1 MNYIRYL
8 VENYYDIQKLRV
20 ETFNRIVCFV
30 RENRD
35 KIIEMIKDFSHK
47 RNEIQINS
55 ASHSSF
61 AHHGSGASQYKD
73 GDQPVYASHLFRES
87 QRSNA
92 SHKGEASPFS
102 DASHLG
108 FESHLSNA
116 SHLGVA
122 HHRTHAGLLSP
133 AFQRENASQ
142 GINASPFVDAS
153 HMSFELQNGG
163 ASHSLFELQSGGA
176 SHKSSAHRWSRA
188 SHPVYAPPCGFASHP
203 WSEHQDELATLL
215 LNGKYSEFV
224 KKYVITKRIEL
235 KEIENLVWFHNKLY
249 ETEKELY
256 RILDSWSKEHPL
268 RVNFLNK
275 VRGIG
280 PVLASGIIAW
290 LSEPILKAEHVSNLW
305 SYCGLAPGSER
316 RRGEKLNYNPK
327 LKTFCWKIGQSFIK
341 FRCFGRKLYEKFK
354 EDAKNK
360 HPDWSK
366 LHIHNYAR
374 RKVVKLFL
382 ASVWEVWRRKNNLP
396 VTEPYPIEVLG
407 HAKIIPQM
415 WMER

>member
-1 MNYIRYL
+1 
-8 VENYYDIQKLRV
+8 
-20 ETFNRIVCFV
+20 
-30 RENRD
+30 
-35 KIIEMIKDFSHK
+35 MIKDFSHK
-47 RNEIQINS
+47 QNELQGFDASHGCYESQLRDASHTGSELQGFHVSHFGFESHFLS
-55 ASHSSF
+55 ASHS
-61 AHHGSGASQYKD
+61 HLETHMQNASQIGCETQGSD
-73 GDQPVYASHLFRES
+73 ASHSPAESHVESASHSLVEPFGIDASHLFPES
-87 QRSNA
+87 QQ
-92 SHKGEASPFS
+92 S
-102 DASHLG
+102 DASHR
-108 FESHLSNA
+108 
-116 SHLGVA
+116 GVV
-122 HHRTHAGLLSP
+122 HHRMHAGQLSP
-133 AFQRENASQ
+133 AFQRENASHA
-142 GINASPFVDAS
+142 NLETHDTDAS
-153 HMSFELQNGG
+153 HPGC
-163 ASHSLFELQSGGA
+163 ASQKNDASQYNDENQPVFASQLSLETHLSNA
-176 SHKSSAHRWSRA
+176 SQGRNE
-188 SHPVYAPPCGFASHP
+188 HPVRNASHP
-203 WSEHQDELATLL
+203 WSELQDAIATLL

-235 KEIENLVWFHNKLY
+235 KEIENLIWFHNKLY

-354 EDAKNK
+354 EDVKNK

-382 ASVWEVWRRKNNLP
+382 ASVWEVWRRMNNLP
-396 VTEPYPIEVLG
+396 VTEPYPIKVLG
-407 HAKIIPQM
+407 HAKIIPEM
-415 WMER
+415 WMERG